1 MLQHT
6 LRDLRDKVE
15 VMHFD
20 ALAKKYR
27 MSRAFN
33 EKDQSFSA
41 RFLVHLEKTKQE
53 FATLRP
59 LTARPLVG
67 YPIATEE
74 IRCGLP
80 NRMPTLE
87 LAYAEAETI
96 ALEAAALGR
105 LTPEQ
110 AQVLRTFFADLEKNA
125 LSVYQ
130 AGRMV
135 ASHSYDRTEIA
146 KFWKGECDWFAAQLQ
161 ILDTFET
168 ILAEVGAELDLK
180 PPRQT
185 LQDILV
191 Q

>member
-1 MLQHT
+1 
-6 LRDLRDKVE
+6 
-15 VMHFD
+15 
-20 ALAKKYR
+20 
-27 MSRAFN
+27 
-33 EKDQSFSA
+33 
-41 RFLVHLEKTKQE
+41 
-53 FATLRP
+53 

-74 IRCGLP
+74 IRCGLS

-87 LAYAEAETI
+87 LAYSEAETI

-135 ASHSYDRTEIA
+135 ASHTYDRTEIA
-146 KFWKGECDWFAAQLQ
+146 NSGKANAIGSLLNCKFWTHSKPSS
-161 ILDTFET
+161 
-168 ILAEVGAELDLK
+168 LK
-180 PPRQT
+180 SA
-185 LQDILV
+185 LSLI
-191 Q
+191 